1 MKRRLVSDLM
11 RGHEPVTL
19 GPQATVRQATRVMA
33 EHGIGAVMVTDGH
46 DLVGIVTERD
56 VMNRVDAKGLDPD
69 RTVLGDV
76 MTRGPK
82 TVSPDDPAIKGLRI
96 LKDEGFRH
104 MPVARGKR
112 IVGVLSARDFT
123 SDELAEVEDEV
134 DFQRAFVEGGV
145 EHT

>member
-1 MKRRLVSDLM
+1 
-11 RGHEPVTL
+11 
-19 GPQATVRQATRVMA
+19 
-33 EHGIGAVMVTDGH
+33 
-46 DLVGIVTERD
+46 
-56 VMNRVDAKGLDPD
+56 
-69 RTVLGDV
+69 
-76 MTRGPK
+76 
-82 TVSPDDPAIKGLRI
+82 
-96 LKDEGFRH
+96 